1 MAILSIDT
9 VFNIELQFQTAPFHI
24 RMAAWLL
31 DSLVLYIY
39 YLIMSLALDFSF
51 ENGQANE
58 YGLMHMLV
66 AIPFLI
72 YHLVSEIMTHGR
84 SLGKIIMGIMV
95 ISTNG
100 QKPSISQL
108 LLRWMLRPI
117 DFGFTTSAVF
127 IFNGDLFIGALFL
140 LGSVSAVLFY
150 AMSKHNQ
157 RLGDLLAGTT
167 MVSKKLPYQL
177 SDTIFQ
183 ELDIQGYKVSFPQVM
198 RLSDKDI
205 NLLDNLVKQ
214 HQQAGM
220 NTYVTKVAEKLKKV
234 LKIETDM
241 PDDFFLEA
249 LLRDYN
255 YLSRQT

>member
-24 RMAAWLL
+24 RLAAWLL
-31 DSLVLYIY
+31 DSLLLYIY
-39 YLIMSLALDFSF
+39 YIIMSLALGFSF
-51 ENGQANE
+51 ENGQANDF
-58 YGLMHMLV
+58 GLMHLFV
-66 AIPFLI
+66 AIPFLL
-72 YHLVSEIMTHGR
+72 YHLISELITNGR
-84 SLGKIIMGIMV
+84 SLGKIAMGIMV
-95 ISTNG
+95 IGTNG
-100 QKPSISQL
+100 QKPSVSQL
-108 LLRWMLRPI
+108 LLRWLLRPI
-117 DFGFTTSAVF
+117 DFGFTTGAAF
-127 IFNGDLFIGALFL
+127 LFHGELFIGALFL
-140 LGSVSAVLFY
+140 LGSIAAVLYY

-183 ELDIQGYKVSFPQVM
+183 ELDLKGSKVSFPQVM